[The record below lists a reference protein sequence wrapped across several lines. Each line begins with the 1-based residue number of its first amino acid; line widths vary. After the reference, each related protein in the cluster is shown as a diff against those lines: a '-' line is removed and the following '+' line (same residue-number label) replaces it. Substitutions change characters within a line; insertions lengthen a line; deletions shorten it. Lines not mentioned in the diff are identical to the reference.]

1 MTLRHVVAGVLAAL
15 VVASG
20 TMNAGVPA
28 ARRAGFSAGLG
39 VNYLAQR
46 DVVDMLNGGYGL
58 TKRLDRYHVA
68 VDFSGAFVLPLGER
82 FGLRC
87 EYAYLLNT
95 VNAAGLYAGTTEF
108 TTTVHMPSVV
118 IEYAFLD
125 AGAYNLSA
133 GIGGGYHFGN
143 LHLQYGGLDAS
154 YAAQGPGFVVMLVGN
169 TAVSEDLFVH
179 LAGTVRA
186 GMLGELRNANGVS
199 PGIGSEGQP
208 ATLNFFALGARI
220 GLTWYL

>member
-1 MTLRHVVAGVLAAL
+1 MSVRNAVAGCLLAL
-15 VVASG
+15 VLGAGLSS
-20 TMNAGVPA
+20 AGVPA

-39 VNYLAQR
+39 VNYFAQR

-58 TKRLDRYHVA
+58 TKRLERYHVA
-68 VDFSGAFVLPLGER
+68 VDFSGAFVLPVGER
-82 FGLRC
+82 FGLRF

-95 VNAAGLYAGTTEF
+95 VNAAGLFAGTTEF

-118 IEYAFLD
+118 IEYSFLD

-133 GIGGGYHFGN
+133 GLGGGFHFGH

-154 YAAQGPGFVVMLVGN
+154 YTAQGPGMVVMLVGN

-179 LAGTVRA
+179 LAGTMRT

-220 GLTWYL
+220 GLTLYL

>member
-1 MTLRHVVAGVLAAL
+1 MTARRAVVGCLLAL
-15 VVASG
+15 VFG
-20 TMNAGVPA
+20 TGVSIAGMPA
-28 ARRAGFSAGLG
+28 ARRAGFSAGMG
-39 VNYLAQR
+39 VNYFAQR

-58 TKRLDRYHVA
+58 TKRLERYHVA
-68 VDFSGAFVLPLGER
+68 VDFSGAFVVPLGER
-82 FGLRC
+82 LGLRF

-95 VNAAGLYAGTTEF
+95 VNATGLFAGTTEF
-108 TTTVHMPSVV
+108 TTTVHMPSLVV
-118 IEYAFLD
+118 EYAILD

-133 GIGGGYHFGN
+133 GIGGGLHFGN

-154 YAAQGPGFVVMLVGN
+154 YTARGPGMVVMLVGN

-179 LAGTVRA
+179 LAGTARA

-208 ATLNFFALGARI
+208 ATLGFFALGARI
-220 GLTWYL
+220 GLTMYL

>member
-1 MTLRHVVAGVLAAL
+1 MIVRNAAL
-15 VVASG
+15 GCLLALVLGAGASS
-20 TMNAGVPA
+20 AGVPA

-82 FGLRC
+82 FGLRF

-95 VNAAGLYAGTTEF
+95 VNAAGLYTGTTEF

-118 IEYAFLD
+118 IEYCIVD
-125 AGAYNLSA
+125 AGPYNLSA

-143 LHLQYGGLDAS
+143 LDLQYGGLEAG
-154 YAAQGPGFVVMLVGN
+154 YAAQGPGAVVMLVGN
-169 TAVSEDLFVH
+169 TAVSEELFVH

-208 ATLNFFALGARI
+208 ATLSFFALGARI
-220 GLTWYL
+220 GLSYYL